1 MDLFIANGDVN
12 CFFVLF
18 CAQFWRCARALQ
30 HSPFHVGCRFENRF
44 NKYVWFFNVEFR
56 SKPKTVHLEKHVAI
70 FDTFLCLASISFF
83 TFMLMCTD
91 GAFDIIE
98 IEYLR
103 FNNIANEK
111 NRARHSNSMPF
122 GEHLNNLPVCL
133 PSSRSV
139 RTFFYAFRMMCVC
152 VLHVPLSLL
161 RKVFQRIEHHSMFAK
176 IHRFIY
182 AYKIDLVFSFAIHS
196 SAVICSVMRKLD
208 SNVCVCWASL
218 WHKFFSPVPPPHHNH
233 RWINDARSECLYM
246 FDNIFS
252 FNYSLSRKTNFSP
265 MHVMTVLL
273 FFNFIHFVF
282 RLLFHFCT
290 SLTKRKSS
298 SLSLLLPPTLYAHP
312 PLLLFFISSMFFL
325 LAAFYTYYVI
335 EQMRTTQHSRR
346 NGKFICTV

>member
-1 MDLFIANGDVN
+1 MVRSISSKSSTCDLTTLQTRRIEHVIQIL
-12 CFFVLF
+12 CHSVSIWTICLF
-18 CAQFWRCARALQ
+18 ACQARA
-30 HSPFHVGCRFENRF
+30 PFAL
-44 NKYVWFFNVEFR
+44 FFRV
-56 SKPKTVHLEKHVAI
+56 SYDV
-70 FDTFLCLASISFF
+70 
-83 TFMLMCTD
+83 
-91 GAFDIIE
+91 
-98 IEYLR
+98 
-103 FNNIANEK
+103 
-111 NRARHSNSMPF
+111 
-122 GEHLNNLPVCL
+122 
-133 PSSRSV
+133 
-139 RTFFYAFRMMCVC
+139 CVC
-152 VLHVPLSLL
+152 SACAIVIVAKSFSA
-161 RKVFQRIEHHSMFAK
+161 REHHSMFAK

-312 PLLLFFISSMFFL
+312 SLLLFLSHPCSSCWL
-325 LAAFYTYYVI
+325 LFTRI
-335 EQMRTTQHSRR
+335 M
-346 NGKFICTV
+346 

>member
-18 CAQFWRCARALQ
+18 CARFWRCARALQ
-30 HSPFHVGCRFENRF
+30 HSPFVGCRFENRF

-139 RTFFYAFRMMCVC
+139 RTFFSRFVWCVC
-152 VLHVPLSLL
+152 VFCMCHCHCC
-161 RKVFQRIEHHSMFAK
+161 E
-176 IHRFIY
+176 
-182 AYKIDLVFSFAIHS
+182 
-196 SAVICSVMRKLD
+196 
-208 SNVCVCWASL
+208 
-218 WHKFFSPVPPPHHNH
+218 KFFS
-233 RWINDARSECLYM
+233 E
-246 FDNIFS
+246 
-252 FNYSLSRKTNFSP
+252 
-265 MHVMTVLL
+265 
-273 FFNFIHFVF
+273 
-282 RLLFHFCT
+282 
-290 SLTKRKSS
+290 
-298 SLSLLLPPTLYAHP
+298 
-312 PLLLFFISSMFFL
+312 
-325 LAAFYTYYVI
+325 
-335 EQMRTTQHSRR
+335 
-346 NGKFICTV
+346 